1 MASSDQSFLDRV
13 FAAKSPDESRKLY
26 DQWASSYDAD
36 MQKWSFTAPRIVAQ
50 LAQKYLEIS
59 PADATVVDAGCGSG
73 LVGTEL
79 AKLGFKTV
87 DGLDLSDGMLK
98 VARNSGAYRDLNIA
112 DLTQRLEAKDGAYDA
127 LVCSGT
133 FTHGHLGPEPLPEF
147 TRIVKAGG
155 ILVITVLETFWKE
168 GNFEDVVKKLE
179 GDGIAQVLEND
190 LHNYRKFEESESGGL
205 ILVLR
210 RL

>member
-1 MASSDQSFLDRV
+1 MDSSDQSFLDRV

-98 VARNSGAYRDLNIA
+98 VARKTGAYRDLNIA
-112 DLTQRLEAKDGAYDA
+112 DLTQRLDAKDGAYDA

-133 FTHGHLGPEPLPEF
+133 FTHGHLGPEPLPEL

-155 ILVITVLETFWKE
+155 ILVVTVLETFWKE
-168 GNFEDVVKKLE
+168 GNFEGVVKQLE
-179 GDGIAQVLEND
+179 GDVIVQVLEND

>member
-36 MQKWSFTAPRIVAQ
+36 MQKWSFTAPRIIAQ
-50 LAQKYLEIS
+50 LAQKYIETS
-59 PADATVVDAGCGSG
+59 PGEACVVDAGCGSG

-79 AKLGFKTV
+79 AKLGFKAV

-98 VARNSGAYRDLNIA
+98 VARNTGAYRNLNIA

-133 FTHGHLGPEPLPEF
+133 FTHGHLGPGPLPEF
-147 TRIVKAGG
+147 ARIVKVGG
-155 ILVITVLETFWKE
+155 ILVVTILETFWKE
-168 GNFEDVVKKLE
+168 GKFEEVVKKLE
-179 GDGIAQVLEND
+179 DDGKVQVLENE
-190 LHNYRKFEESESGGL
+190 LHNYRKFEGSESGGL

>member
-50 LAQKYLEIS
+50 LAQQYLEIS

-98 VARNSGAYRDLNIA
+98 VARNSGAYLDLNIA

-155 ILVITVLETFWKE
+155 ILVITALETFWKE

-179 GDGIAQVLEND
+179 GDGIVQVLEND

>member
-1 MASSDQSFLDRV
+1 MASGDQSLLDRV
-13 FAAKSPDESRKLY
+13 FAAKNPEESRKLY
-26 DQWASSYDAD
+26 DQWAERYDAD
-36 MQKWSFTAPRIVAQ
+36 MQMWSFTAPCIVAQ
-50 LAQKYLEIS
+50 LAQKYIDIL

-87 DGLDLSDGMLK
+87 DGLDLSEGMLK
-98 VARNSGAYRDLNIA
+98 IAGKTKAYRDLKIT
-112 DLTQRLEAKDGAYDA
+112 DLTQKLEAKDGAYDC

-155 ILVITVLETFWKE
+155 ILVMTILETFWKE
-168 GNFEDVVKKLE
+168 GKFEEVVKKLE
-179 GDGIAQVLEND
+179 DDGIVQVLEND
-190 LHNYRKFEESESGGL
+190 LHNYRKFEDKESGGL
-205 ILVLR
+205 VLVLK

>member
-36 MQKWSFTAPRIVAQ
+36 MQKWSFTAPRIVVQ

-79 AKLGFKTV
+79 ANLGFKTV

-98 VARNSGAYRDLNIA
+98 VARNTGAYRDLNMA

-147 TRIVKAGG
+147 ARIVKAGG

-168 GNFEDVVKKLE
+168 GNFEGVVKKLE
-179 GDGIAQVLEND
+179 GDGIVQVLENE

>member
-179 GDGIAQVLEND
+179 GDGIVQVLEND